1 VSKYKI
7 SRRIGRG
14 GMAEVF
20 LAVQEGLGGF
30 EKLVVVKRIFP
41 QFCEDEHFVSMFLQ
55 EARLAASIQHPNVVH
70 INDIERD
77 EDGYLLIMEYLSGES
92 LAYVWEALRTR
103 REQVPPG
110 VACRVGASIAAGLHQ
125 AHIATDAAGHPQP
138 IVHRD
143 VTPSNLI
150 VCYNGMVKVVDFGV
164 AKATLS
170 EGQTQ
175 AGALKGKM
183 SYLSPEQIADQPID
197 GRADVFQ
204 LGICLH
210 ELLTGRRLFRG
221 TGDHE
226 KMKAVMETPI
236 LPPSQLNPA
245 VPPAVDKVVLRALER
260 DVTSRFQSADELR
273 RALDRAALDSGFS
286 LTDADVGE
294 WMKESFPER
303 HAERLALERECVAQV
318 REGRSAAE
326 IKSGLMVLSES
337 SSRARGYRTPTM
349 AAEQHTRPV
358 MEPAGRRVAMWAGA
372 AIAAFVILVSAIA
385 AQSGGDGGSAN
396 LEAFSGVESPGEPT
410 PLKFEEDL
418 TGEPEPEIADPAPA
432 PEPETAVVKKL
443 EPEPAPAAEPTRQ
456 TVRITAIP
464 ETAEI
469 EIDGKTRAVGAVE
482 VEIDP
487 DREHRLRV
495 SAPGYETHEESFTDT
510 PKSPIRLKPV
520 SSQEAAGGGETVA
533 APAASDDGGGAAPPE
548 KPRVRAPAVRAP
560 VKSRDDRRPRRPRT
574 DNRNPFASD

>member
-273 RALDRAALDSGFS
+273 RALDRAAVDSGFS

-326 IKSGLMVLSES
+326 IKNGLMVLGES

-349 AAEQHTRPV
+349 AAEQHSRPL

-385 AQSGGDGGSAN
+385 AQSGGDDEPA
-396 LEAFSGVESPGEPT
+396 AAVEF
-410 PLKFEEDL
+410 LEDL
-418 TGEPEPEIADPAPA
+418 SGEEPPEPEPELAPEPPIVAPIEGALVTERPA
-432 PEPETAVVKKL
+432 PEPV
-443 EPEPAPAAEPTRQ
+443 PARKTL
-456 TVRITAIP
+456 RIEAIP
-464 ETAEI
+464 KTAEI
-469 EIDGKTRAVGAVE
+469 EIDGKPRAVGAVE

-495 SAPGYETHEESFTDT
+495 SAPGYETHEGSLTDT
-510 PKSPIRLKPV
+510 TKSPIRLKPV
-520 SSQEAAGGGETVA
+520 PSQNAAGGGETVA